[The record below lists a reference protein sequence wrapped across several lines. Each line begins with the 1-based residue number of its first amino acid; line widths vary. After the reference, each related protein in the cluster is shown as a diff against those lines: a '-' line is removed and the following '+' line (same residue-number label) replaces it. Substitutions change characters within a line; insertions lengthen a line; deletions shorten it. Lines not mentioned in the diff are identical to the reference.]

1 MANENHTTPR
11 GRGALSAL
19 GWALTLVLIGLLV
32 WVLVVVASPTLFGRQ
47 VEFPPGVARTAQLLG
62 SEAATSA
69 RAILPLGKGLVG
81 DTSLRSTSPR
91 IVPTAGKAVSART
104 ITFAY
109 DGVKHSIKPAM
120 ASDVYWGARRSTRLL
135 TELPG
140 ESNADWT
147 SAYYHAFADDPAQK
161 PAIDDVCAQLRAIR
175 DRWHLGPDQY
185 LELIAKYVQSIPY
198 DWAIYKSG
206 TGKQRFPVETLVDG
220 KGLCGDKS
228 VLLADLLSH
237 EGYAAALLD
246 FGPEKHMAVGIKGQ
260 GRTYSSSG
268 FLFLETTS
276 PCYVTDV
283 PTEYTGG
290 MKLQSEPV
298 VVQIGDGVVEYSAAD
313 QIAKIVAVRESAQKA
328 ADRLYKD
335 AKSQQLTNAEVT
347 AINRKL
353 NAAYNAQTSLRSNVV
368 DPKGKS
374 VGTFL
379 DRDLA
384 LAWIDRN
391 AWWL

>member
-1 MANENHTTPR
+1 MVNDDYRKRR
-11 GRGALSAL
+11 GCGCLSAL
-19 GWALTLVLIGLLV
+19 GWALTLVFIGVLV
-32 WVLVVVASPTLFGRQ
+32 WALVVVASPALLGRQ
-47 VEFPPGVARTAQLLG
+47 VELPPEMARTAQLLG

-69 RAILPLGKGLVG
+69 RSVLPLGGIIDNAGVRG
-81 DTSLRSTSPR
+81 TSPR
-91 IVPTAGKAVSART
+91 IVPQPGKLVSART
-104 ITFAY
+104 IAFSY
-109 DGVKHSIKPAM
+109 DGVKYSITPVV

-147 SAYYHAFADDPAQK
+147 NAYYHAFADDPAQK
-161 PAIDDVCAQLRAIR
+161 PAIDNVCAQLRAIR
-175 DRWHLGPDQY
+175 ERSHLSSDEY
-185 LELIAKYVQSIPY
+185 LEFIAKYVQSIPY

-246 FGPEKHMAVGIKGQ
+246 FGPEKHMAVGVAGDGQ
-260 GRTYSSSG
+260 TYGSSG
-268 FLFLETTS
+268 YLFLETTS
-276 PCYVTDV
+276 PCYITDV

-290 MKLQSEPV
+290 MRLQSEPV
-298 VVQIGDGVVEYSAAD
+298 VVRIGDGVIEYQAAD
-313 QIAKIVAVRESAQKA
+313 QIAKIVAARDGAQKA
-328 ADRLYKD
+328 ADQLYTSS
-335 AKSQQLTNAEVT
+335 KSQQLTNSEVT
-347 AINRKL
+347 AINHKL
-353 NAAYNAQTSLRSNVV
+353 DEAYKAQTSLRSNVV

-379 DRDLA
+379 DRLLA

-391 AWWL
+391 AWWM